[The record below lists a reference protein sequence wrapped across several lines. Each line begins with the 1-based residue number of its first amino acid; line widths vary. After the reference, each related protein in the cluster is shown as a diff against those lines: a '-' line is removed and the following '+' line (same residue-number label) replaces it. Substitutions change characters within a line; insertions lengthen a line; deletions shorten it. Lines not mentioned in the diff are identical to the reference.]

1 MAAVTRAAAS
11 VPEPAVLPAHIH
23 AAGVSIDLDIH
34 AFETQERVA
43 RYIKV
48 FSGSARESF
57 GEQLERGTRYEGMI
71 RTRLRAAGLPE
82 DMYYLALIESGFDPH
97 AVSRS
102 NAVGMWQFMAPTARD
117 VGLRV
122 DWWADERRDPIRA
135 TDAAARTMK
144 WLRSQFG
151 SMLLAAAAYNGGE
164 GRVSRAL
171 VQLARVDSL
180 RADSIRIATLLGEE
194 DDTTGVTF
202 GEVARVTAPAA
213 EDSDHAVA
221 LGDGRFFALASTDYL
236 RAETKNYVPQL
247 IAALLVAKEAP
258 RYGIVV
264 HPQAAFAY
272 DSVRVGPLVPLAAVA
287 EAAHATR
294 EQLLDLNPHLLR
306 GVTPPGAASLV
317 RVPVG
322 AGEATAGRLDDAS
335 PAELR
340 VFRRVTTKKRET
352 LAAIAERE
360 GVSTRLLARYNPSLE
375 TVRTGKWKGRLV
387 SAQAVRVP
395 TRAVLAFARDV
406 PDFDGAALSGLPMPA
421 APRAEPADAPNAS
434 KTSAAKK
441 SAAKKSAAKKS
452 TTKATSTKSV
462 TKSPTTKSAVA
473 AKPASKS
480 KRPDAPNGSAKAK
493 ATTQGK
499 ANAANGKSAAKPNA
513 SKSATKK
520 KSRSPA

>member
-1 MAAVTRAAAS
+1 
-11 VPEPAVLPAHIH
+11 
-23 AAGVSIDLDIH
+23 
-34 AFETQERVA
+34 
-43 RYIKV
+43 
-48 FSGSARESF
+48 
-57 GEQLERGTRYEGMI
+57 
-71 RTRLRAAGLPE
+71 
-82 DMYYLALIESGFDPH
+82 
-97 AVSRS
+97 
-102 NAVGMWQFMAPTARD
+102 
-117 VGLRV
+117 
-122 DWWADERRDPIRA
+122 
-135 TDAAARTMK
+135 
-144 WLRSQFG
+144 
-151 SMLLAAAAYNGGE
+151 
-164 GRVSRAL
+164 
-171 VQLARVDSL
+171 VDSL

-194 DDTTGVTF
+194 DDSTGVTF

-387 SAQAVRVP
+387 SAQGVRVP

-406 PDFDGAALSGLPMPA
+406 PDFDGATLSGLPMPA

-434 KTSAAKK
+434 KA
-441 SAAKKSAAKKS
+441 SAAKKS
-452 TTKATSTKSV
+452 TTNATTTKSA
-462 TKSPTTKSAVA
+462 TKSPTTKKGVA

-480 KRPDAPNGSAKAK
+480 QRSDAPNGSAKAK

-513 SKSATKK
+513 SKRATKK